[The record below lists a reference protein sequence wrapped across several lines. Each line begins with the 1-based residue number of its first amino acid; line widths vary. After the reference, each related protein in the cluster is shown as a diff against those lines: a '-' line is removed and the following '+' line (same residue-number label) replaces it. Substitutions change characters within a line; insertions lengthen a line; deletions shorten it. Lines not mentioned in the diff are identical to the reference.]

1 MDIWIYGYM
10 ELERYIPSICCESEC
25 LFSGYL
31 AQADSYMC
39 GTTISTLVV

>member
-1 MDIWIYGYM
+1 M
-10 ELERYIPSICCESEC
+10 ELEWYILSICYESEC